1 MKEVKSTTTNSSYFL
16 LKVIISILVNALG
29 YYLFIDVSTH
39 FNPKFGNTF
48 YIIIGCSLIAVASIY
63 LWLLIKGKFFS
74 KKKKKS
80 SKVVFLKK

>member
-1 MKEVKSTTTNSSYFL
+1 MKEQKSSNNSSYFL
-16 LKVIISILVNALG
+16 LKVLISVLVNALG

-48 YIIIGCSLIAVASIY
+48 YIVVGCLLIAVASIY
-63 LWLLIKGKFFS
+63 LWLLIKDKYFS

>member
-1 MKEVKSTTTNSSYFL
+1 MKEQKSNNNSSYFL
-16 LKVIISILVNALG
+16 LKVLISILVNALG

-48 YIIIGCSLIAVASIY
+48 YIVVGCLLIAVASIY
-63 LWLLIKGKFFS
+63 LWLLIKDKFFS

>member
-1 MKEVKSTTTNSSYFL
+1 MKEQKSNNNSSYFL
-16 LKVIISILVNALG
+16 LKVLISILVNALG

-48 YIIIGCSLIAVASIY
+48 YIVVGCLLIAVASIY
-63 LWLLIKGKFFS
+63 LWLLIKDKYFS

>member
-1 MKEVKSTTTNSSYFL
+1 MKEQKSSNNSSYFL
-16 LKVIISILVNALG
+16 LKVLISILVNALG
-29 YYLFIDVSTH
+29 YYLFIDVSTQ

-48 YIIIGCSLIAVASIY
+48 YIVVGCLLIAVASIY
-63 LWLLIKGKFFS
+63 LWLLIKDKYFS

>member
-1 MKEVKSTTTNSSYFL
+1 MKEQKSNNNSSYFL
-16 LKVIISILVNALG
+16 LKVLISILVNALG

-48 YIIIGCSLIAVASIY
+48 YIVVGCLLIAMASIY
-63 LWLLIKGKFFS
+63 LWLLIKDKYFS

>member
-1 MKEVKSTTTNSSYFL
+1 MKEQKSNNNSSYFL
-16 LKVIISILVNALG
+16 LKVLISILVNALG

-48 YIIIGCSLIAVASIY
+48 YIVVGCLLIAVASIY
-63 LWLLIKGKFFS
+63 LWLLIKNKYFN

>member
-1 MKEVKSTTTNSSYFL
+1 MKEIKSSNNSSYFL
-16 LKVIISILVNALG
+16 LKVLISILVNALG
-29 YYLFIDVSTH
+29 YYLFIDVSTQ

-48 YIIIGCSLIAVASIY
+48 YIVVGCLLIAVASIY
-63 LWLLIKGKFFS
+63 LWLLIKNKYFS